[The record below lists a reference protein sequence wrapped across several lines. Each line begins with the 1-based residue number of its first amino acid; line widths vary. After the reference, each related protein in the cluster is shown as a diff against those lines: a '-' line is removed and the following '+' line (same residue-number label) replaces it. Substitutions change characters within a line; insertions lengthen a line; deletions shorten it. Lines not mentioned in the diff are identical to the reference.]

1 MTTARHA
8 ELGDIEEIVRL
19 REIMLAPWF
28 DMADTGWKTE
38 AAAILQRRLDE
49 PKPTMAVTVVEA
61 PDGSGAL
68 AACAT
73 GVISERLPN
82 PVNPSGRYG
91 WIFNVVT
98 DDRWRRRGYS
108 RDCTVALLDWFED
121 QSVHVLELLASEQG
135 EGLYQELGF
144 KISEEPAMRLNTFRG
159 A

>member
-8 ELGDIEEIVRL
+8 ELGDIDEIVRL

-28 DMADTGWKTE
+28 GTATDTSWKAE
-38 AAAILQRRLDE
+38 AAATLHRRLEE
-49 PKPTMAVTVVEA
+49 PKPSMAVTVVEA

-98 DDRWRRRGYS
+98 DPRWRKLGYS
-108 RDCTVALLDWFED
+108 RACATALLGWFED

-135 EGLYQELGF
+135 ESLYRELGF
-144 KISEEPAMRLNTFRG
+144 TISEEPAMRLNLRR

>member
-8 ELGDIEEIVRL
+8 DLGDIDEIIRL

-28 DMADTGWKTE
+28 DMSDRSWKAET
-38 AAAILQRRLDE
+38 AAILHRRLDE

-73 GVISERLPN
+73 GVIGERLPS
-82 PVNPSGRYG
+82 PVNPSGRCG

-98 DDRWRRRGYS
+98 DDPWRRRGYS
-108 RDCTVALLDWFED
+108 RACTTALIDWFGD
-121 QSVHVLELLASEQG
+121 QSVTVLELLASEQG
-135 EGLYQELGF
+135 APLYENLGF
-144 KISEEPAMRLNTFRG
+144 TVSEEPAMRLNTLR
-159 A
+159 